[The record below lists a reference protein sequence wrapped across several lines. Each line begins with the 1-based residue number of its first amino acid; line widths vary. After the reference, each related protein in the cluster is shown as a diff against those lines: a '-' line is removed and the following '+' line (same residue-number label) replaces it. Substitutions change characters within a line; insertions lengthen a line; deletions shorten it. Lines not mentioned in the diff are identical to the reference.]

1 MKSVMHNNFAQIE
14 PSNPPRSVFN
24 RSAGYKTTFD
34 SGWLVPIF
42 VEEVL
47 PGDTMHLRTDAFA
60 RLATPL
66 KPFMDNTFFETFY
79 FFVPCRLV
87 WNNWQKFCGE
97 KENPGDNTE
106 YLVPRCTAP
115 ATGYNY
121 QSLQDY
127 MGLPIR
133 SSSEPIMPVIH
144 NNLPMRAYNLIWNE
158 WFRDQNLQDSVT
170 VNKDD
175 GPDNPTDYVLLRR
188 CKKHDYF
195 SSCLPWPQKG
205 PGVMLPLGST
215 APVLGNGNALTLWDG
230 TTPNQVSNPYL
241 GEGGLSS
248 LGSPSF
254 ALTSFQGNIN
264 RPLDTTGPYTPQ
276 NLYPGGTALGVSNN
290 PEHVGLIADLSEATS
305 ATINDI
311 REAFALQRKLERD
324 ARGGTRYTEILR
336 SHFGVVSP
344 DARLQRPEFLG
355 WSSKRININPVA
367 QTAYGISESPQGN
380 LAAFG
385 QVYDG
390 QGGFHKAFTEHGYVI
405 GLANVRADITYQG
418 GLHKM
423 WQRREQLDFAYPVLS
438 HLGEQVVRND
448 EICFNG
454 TPATDAGIFG
464 YQERYAEYR
473 YRPSIITGQFRSTH
487 PQSLDVWHLSPD
499 YDYTPPAL
507 GPTWIQDDPPID
519 RVIAIP
525 GSEEFPEPQ
534 FLLDCYFNL
543 NHARVLPTYGTPG
556 LLDHL

>member
-1 MKSVMHNNFAQIE
+1 MKSVMTHNFARIE
-14 PSNPPRSVFN
+14 PSNPPRSVFD
-24 RSAGYKTTFD
+24 RSAGYKTTLD
-34 SGWLVPIF
+34 AGYLVPFF
-42 VEEVL
+42 VEEIL
-47 PGDTMHLRTDAFA
+47 PGDSIHLRTDIFA

-66 KPFMDNTFFETFY
+66 KPFMDNVFLETFY

-87 WNNWQKFCGE
+87 WNNWQHFCGE
-97 KENPGDNTE
+97 KDNPDDSTE
-106 YLVPRCTAP
+106 YLLPRCTAP
-115 ATGYNY
+115 STGYAY
-121 QSLQDY
+121 QSMQDY
-127 MGLPIR
+127 MGIPIR
-133 SSSEPIMPVIH
+133 ASSEGILPVVH

-175 GPDNPTDYVLLRR
+175 GPDNPTDYNLLRR

-205 PGVMLPLGST
+205 PGVMLPLGQT
-215 APVLGNGNALTLWDG
+215 APVIG
-230 TTPNQVSNPYL
+230 T
-241 GEGGLSS
+241 GESLGLSYDPMNVEGNRFG
-248 LGSPSF
+248 LTINPSPSY
-254 ALTSFQGNIN
+254 ALRGHVGAYNQT
-264 RPLDTTGPYTPQ
+264 LPYSDAGAYLQPMDA
-276 NLYPGGTALGVSNN
+276 PAIGVVRDPAAS
-290 PEHVGLIADLSEATS
+290 GLIADLSGATA

-355 WSSKRININPVA
+355 WSSKRINVNPVP
-367 QTAYGISESPQGN
+367 QTAYGISASPQGN
-380 LAAFG
+380 LAAFA

-390 QGGFHKAFTEHGYVI
+390 SGGFQKGFTEHGYVI
-405 GLANVRADITYQG
+405 GLMNIRADITYQG
-418 GLHKM
+418 TLHKM

-438 HLGEQVVRND
+438 HLGEQVVTNN

-454 TPATDAGIFG
+454 SALTDAAPFG

-487 PQSLDVWHLSPD
+487 TQSLDVWHLSPD
-499 YDYTPPAL
+499 YNYTPPAL
-507 GPTWIQDDPPID
+507 GPTWIQDDPPLD

-525 GSEEFPEPQ
+525 GSPEFPEPQ
-534 FLLDCYFNL
+534 FLADCFFNL
-543 NHARVLPTYGTPG
+543 KHARVLPTYGTPG